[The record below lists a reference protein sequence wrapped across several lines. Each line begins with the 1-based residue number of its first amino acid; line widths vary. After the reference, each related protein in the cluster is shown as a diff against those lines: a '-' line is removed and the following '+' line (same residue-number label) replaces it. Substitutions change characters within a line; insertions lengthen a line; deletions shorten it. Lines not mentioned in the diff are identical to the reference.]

1 MHTNFWEWKKAN
13 HFDLPT
19 FLREK
24 FRSILIKSFAN
35 SAGHRAAQIQDVWE
49 VQALMDIEFL
59 SLVVESP
66 FEAANC
72 WAEVDSAVLSHGSK
86 LVLKGFAELLH
97 LLAGSMKDPKK
108 TQYKAD

>member
-1 MHTNFWEWKKAN
+1 MGVKKSKPLW
-13 HFDLPT
+13 LPT
-19 FLREK
+19 FLWEK
-24 FRSILIKSFAN
+24 LRSILIKSFAN

-66 FEAANC
+66 LANC
-72 WAEVDSAVLSHGSK
+72 WAEVDSAVLSHGIK